1 MFQRWVHVV
10 HEIQKFFGLLV
21 SLRLSLPYLPPS
33 LASLTSLPPLPPLPP
48 SLPHFITLSLLP
60 YLPLPLPPSLVLLPP
75 SLTLSF
81 PLSPH
86 IQLSPRFPYAH
97 TLLGH
102 EYVMLKDF
110 EKAMSSFQTAVS
122 LDPRHYNAWCVCV
135 LRLRTYV
142 RYTVCFLCN
151 VGVICYH
158 FRG

>member
-1 MFQRWVHVV
+1 MWFT
-10 HEIQKFFGLLV
+10 KLFV
-21 SLRLSLPYLPPS
+21 SLSTPLPPS
-33 LASLTSLPPLPPLPP
+33 LPCL
-48 SLPHFITLSLLP
+48 LPHFITLSLLP
-60 YLPLPLPPSLVLLPP
+60 SFPLPPYPSVVLLPPSLSDVLLPPSLPPSPLPPPPSLVLLPP

-142 RYTVCFLCN
+142 RYTACFLCN
-151 VGVICYH
+151 VGVICYD
-158 FRG
+158 FWG